1 MNESQGERPKGR
13 ESCSSVEG
21 GFTIVLDESE
31 IADFMQAGD
40 FSSGI
45 MLGHFEQVADRIEKS
60 LADGFSKAFLAC
72 SLPDDRMARDF
83 GVLQIAHILS
93 MHGKRVLIVD
103 CDFLS
108 PGLSG
113 IVENQEEHGFL
124 DLLLYGSSLK
134 AVAKDIG
141 IDGVGVIGSGSFP
154 VSKTIPFAIKEFEKV
169 NSFLSEKSDVVI
181 YCSII
186 FTEEREVNPL
196 CSKINQVL
204 LFCQVDRLE
213 EGRLKELI
221 ELIKSENISHLEL
234 VCYCAKE
241 VEKKVKEEV
250 IQPAGGKMDDG
261 GKSPEGEEVEEPEHE
276 EEPAFLEK
284 TSEVSQEIEVKHS
297 RLPKIVTVVAAV
309 LLVAFVSWW
318 IVMNRSI
325 KEKEATQRMSEI
337 VQKKKESQI
346 VSTQKRLTEEGS
358 EVSRVDTTKISK
370 QSGTPVGKAE
380 EVSGEEPSAKTEKVE
395 EEQARKLSDEE
406 QIKKQGFFYT
416 VHVASF
422 KDISRAGK
430 EVEYLEKNGY
440 EAWVVDVVVK
450 DQTWFRV
457 LVGKFATKEKANQV
471 RLKLK
476 ALKSIGYANVIK
488 QSVEK

>member
-13 ESCSSVEG
+13 ESCSSIEG

-60 LADGFSKAFLAC
+60 LADGSSKAFLAC

-181 YCSII
+181 YCSTI

-204 LFCQVDRLE
+204 LFCQVGRLE
-213 EGRLKELI
+213 EGRLK
-221 ELIKSENISHLEL
+221 
-234 VCYCAKE
+234 
-241 VEKKVKEEV
+241 
-250 IQPAGGKMDDG
+250 
-261 GKSPEGEEVEEPEHE
+261 
-276 EEPAFLEK
+276 
-284 TSEVSQEIEVKHS
+284 
-297 RLPKIVTVVAAV
+297 VVAAV

-457 LVGKFATKEKANQV
+457 LVGKFATKEKANRV

>member
-1 MNESQGERPKGR
+1 MNESQGERPEEK
-13 ESCSSVEG
+13 ESCSSIEG
-21 GFTIVLDESE
+21 GLTILLNESE

-40 FSSGI
+40 FSSGV
-45 MLGHFEQVADRIEKS
+45 MLGHFEQVAGRIEKS
-60 LADGFSKAFLAC
+60 LAAGSKKAFLAC
-72 SLPDDRMARDF
+72 SLPDDRVARDF

-113 IVENQEEHGFL
+113 IVESQEEHGFL

-134 AVAKDIG
+134 AIAKNIG

-181 YCSII
+181 YCSTI
-186 FTEEREVNPL
+186 FTEENEVNPL
-196 CSKINQVL
+196 CRKINQVL

-221 ELIKSENISHLEL
+221 ELLKLENISHSEL
-234 VCYCAKE
+234 ICYCARE
-241 VEKKVKEEV
+241 VGKRVKEEV
-250 IQPAGGKMDDG
+250 VPAPGEKPGREEKPPEKEEAGKH
-261 GKSPEGEEVEEPEHE
+261 EHE
-276 EEPAFLEK
+276 EEPVFLEK
-284 TSEVSQEIEVKHS
+284 TSEVSQEIKVKHS
-297 RLPKIVTVVAAV
+297 NLPKIVTVVAV
-309 LLVAFVSWW
+309 VVLVAFIGWW
-318 IVMNRSI
+318 VMMNRTI

-337 VQKKKESQI
+337 VQKKKESQV

-358 EVSRVDTTKISK
+358 DVSRIDTTKVAK
-370 QSGTPVGKAE
+370 QPGTQVGKAK
-380 EVSGEEPSAKTEKVE
+380 EVSKEKPSVTTGKMEEKLAG
-395 EEQARKLSDEE
+395 KLSDEE
-406 QIKKQGFFYT
+406 RIREQGFFYT

-422 KDISRAGK
+422 RDISRAGK
-430 EVEYLEKNGY
+430 EVEYLEKNGF
-440 EAWVVDVVVK
+440 EAKVVDVVVK

-457 LVGKFATKEKANQV
+457 LVGKFATREKANQV
-471 RLKLK
+471 KLKLK
-476 ALKSIGYANVIK
+476 ALKRIGYANVIK

>member
-1 MNESQGERPKGR
+1 MNESHGERPYEK
-13 ESCSSVEG
+13 ESCSPVEG
-21 GFTIVLDESE
+21 GFTIVLGESE
-31 IADFMQAGD
+31 IADFMEAGD
-40 FSSGI
+40 FSSGV
-45 MLGHFEQVADRIEKS
+45 MLTHFEQVADRIEKS
-60 LADGFSKAFLAC
+60 IASGSAKAFLAC

-93 MHGKRVLIVD
+93 MHGKKVLVVD

-154 VSKTIPFAIKEFEKV
+154 VSKTVPFAIKEFEKV

-181 YCSII
+181 YCSTIY
-186 FTEEREVNPL
+186 TEENEVNPL
-196 CSKINQVL
+196 CKKINQVL
-204 LFCQVDRLE
+204 LFCQIDRLE

-221 ELIKSENISHLEL
+221 ELLKSEGVSHTEL
-234 VCYCAKE
+234 ICYCEKE
-241 VEKKVKEEV
+241 AEEKVREEVVSPAGSQEGGEEELSKKEEV
-250 IQPAGGKMDDG
+250 
-261 GKSPEGEEVEEPEHE
+261 SETEHE

-297 RLPKIVTVVAAV
+297 NLPKIITIIAAVAVVA
-309 LLVAFVSWW
+309 FIGWW
-318 IVMNRSI
+318 VVVNRSI

-346 VSTQKRLTEEGS
+346 VSSQKKLSGESSEAAGVDTAVAAKKPVISAGGAEVVSKEKSPVAKEKVPEEG
-358 EVSRVDTTKISK
+358 
-370 QSGTPVGKAE
+370 KA
-380 EVSGEEPSAKTEKVE
+380 GG
-395 EEQARKLSDEE
+395 SDEE
-406 QIKKQGFFYT
+406 QIAKQGFFYT

-422 KDISRAGK
+422 RDISRAGK
-430 EVEYLEKNGY
+430 EVEYLERNGF
-440 EAWVVDVVVK
+440 EARVVDVVVK

-457 LVGKFATKEKANQV
+457 LVGRFATKEKANRV
-471 RLKLK
+471 KLKLK
-476 ALKSIGYANVIK
+476 ALKRIGYANVIK
-488 QSVEK
+488 QRVEK